1 MKKSDENIK
10 ELKELPKVD
19 YTKLPEPI
27 EKVVTKEPYV
37 IEEKA
42 KLTWDKRQF
51 LVRIPSEIARE
62 YGITEENKDKFGV
75 IFRLTKPLPDSTDK
89 PRLEIEWREQ

>member
-1 MKKSDENIK
+1 MKKSNEKAKRLD
-10 ELKELPKVD
+10 ELPKVD
-19 YTKLPEPI
+19 YTKLPEEL
-27 EKVVTKEPYV
+27 EKAITKEHYK

-62 YGITEENKDKFGV
+62 YGITKENKDQFKV
-75 IFRLTKPLPDSTDK
+75 IFRLTKPLPDSKDK
-89 PRLEIEWREQ
+89 PKLEIEWHEQ